1 VVKKKDEK
9 QGIQGDDKLVWQA
22 FVEGIS
28 KTPSS
33 KKKVTEIEDKSFD
46 SKLQHLANSVLSKSM
61 NQPRFTTVSQSNEFN
76 EGLTRRAI
84 RKIDPEAT
92 LDLHGH
98 KRHHARLILKNFISQ
113 SAARR
118 LSCVCIITG
127 KGLRAEERESEKME
141 DLLVYESGGK
151 TTIRESLLGW
161 LKEPDISSLI
171 ASVTQA
177 NPHHG
182 GGGAFYVLL
191 KKK

>member
-1 VVKKKDEK
+1 MTKKKDDK
-9 QGIQGDDKLVWQA
+9 PGLQGDDKHVWQS

-28 KTPSS
+28 KTPSKN
-33 KKKVTEIEDKSFD
+33 KKTSTGQNKSFEF
-46 SKLQHLANSVLSKSM
+46 KLQRLAETVLSKSLD
-61 NQPRFTTVSQSNEFN
+61 QPQIAPTIRNLEFN
-76 EGLTRRAI
+76 EGLTRRSI
-84 RKIDPEAT
+84 RKIDPQAT

-98 KRHHARLILKNFISQ
+98 KRHHARTILKNFIHQ
-113 SAARR
+113 SAARG
-118 LSCVCIITG
+118 LNCVCIITG
-127 KGLRAEERESEKME
+127 KGLRAEERGEERME

-151 TTIRESLLGW
+151 TTIRESLMGW
-161 LKEPDISSLI
+161 LKEGDIFPLI